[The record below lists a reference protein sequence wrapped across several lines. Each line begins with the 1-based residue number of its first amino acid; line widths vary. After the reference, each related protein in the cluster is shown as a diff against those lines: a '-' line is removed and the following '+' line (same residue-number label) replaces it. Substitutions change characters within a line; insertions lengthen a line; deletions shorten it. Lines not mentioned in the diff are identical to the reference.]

1 MSKIPVEKLL
11 YDFYL
16 KKNSMNTGS
25 SKNFAI
31 RDVVSFI
38 NEAWYRIAENNIQL
52 AEQDR
57 RYEDNIRLLK
67 VKHKKLNLTKVDE
80 DYWVAKYPSNLY
92 KRLNQS
98 AVISHERCVD
108 CQKEIPLRIVQ
119 SDDLNDARRDP
130 YRKANFG
137 WEQLIAEQGSNGLY
151 VYTDGQLDL
160 DSVTVDYYKKP
171 TGVTADHLITCN
183 KPISQLDGILE
194 ANSVFFEVD
203 NSSIATKV
211 VDVAVLISDAATRSP
226 QQFQTDF
233 NKIVSIDKI
242 A

>member
-67 VKHKKLNLTKVDE
+67 VKHKKLNLTKVD
-80 DYWVAKYPSNLY
+80 K
-92 KRLNQS
+92 
-98 AVISHERCVD
+98 
-108 CQKEIPLRIVQ
+108 
-119 SDDLNDARRDP
+119 
-130 YRKANFG
+130 
-137 WEQLIAEQGSNGLY
+137 
-151 VYTDGQLDL
+151 
-160 DSVTVDYYKKP
+160 
-171 TGVTADHLITCN
+171 
-183 KPISQLDGILE
+183 
-194 ANSVFFEVD
+194 
-203 NSSIATKV
+203 
-211 VDVAVLISDAATRSP
+211 
-226 QQFQTDF
+226 
-233 NKIVSIDKI
+233 
-242 A
+242 

>member
-52 AEQDR
+52 AEQ
-57 RYEDNIRLLK
+57 
-67 VKHKKLNLTKVDE
+67 
-80 DYWVAKYPSNLY
+80 
-92 KRLNQS
+92 
-98 AVISHERCVD
+98 ERCVD